1 MLTEDYVALRIIE
14 LCEKHKISR
23 YRLSQLTGMS
33 RQALGK
39 IVSKESIP
47 TIPTIEKICDAFGI
61 TLAQFFTKD
70 GIRPDLSAG
79 QLELVETWE
88 YLDDKEREILLTFVR
103 SLQKK

>member
-14 LCEKHKISR
+14 LCEKHK
-23 YRLSQLTGMS
+23 
-33 RQALGK
+33 
-39 IVSKESIP
+39 
-47 TIPTIEKICDAFGI
+47 
-61 TLAQFFTKD
+61 TKD

>member
-23 YRLSQLTGMS
+23 YRLSQ
-33 RQALGK
+33 LGK

>member
-33 RQALGK
+33 QTALGK
-39 IVSKESIP
+39 IVSKES
-47 TIPTIEKICDAFGI
+47 IPTIEKICDAFGI

>member
-23 YRLSQLTGMS
+23 YRLSQLT
-33 RQALGK
+33 QTALGK

>member
-23 YRLSQLTGMS
+23 YRLSQLTGMV
-33 RQALGK
+33 K

>member
-1 MLTEDYVALRIIE
+1 MRIEEYTASRVKE
-14 LCEKHKISR
+14 LCEKYHVSK
-23 YRLSQLTGMS
+23 YRLAQLTGMS
-33 RQALGK
+33 QTAVGNIMK
-39 IVSKESIP
+39 MESIP
-47 TIPTIEKICDAFGI
+47 TIPTLEKICDAFGI

>member
-23 YRLSQLTGMS
+23 YHLSQLTGMS
-33 RQALGK
+33 QTALGK

>member
-1 MLTEDYVALRIIE
+1 M
-14 LCEKHKISR
+14 
-23 YRLSQLTGMS
+23 SQT
-33 RQALGK
+33 ALGK

>member
-33 RQALGK
+33 QTALGK

-70 GIRPDLSAG
+70 GIRPDLSA
-79 QLELVETWE
+79 WE